1 MRILVIDDDNDLRE
15 ALKKALSEESFVVD
29 TAEDGNN
36 GSYTAR
42 TNYYNLILMDYMM
55 PGKDG
60 LEVCRELRRLGIQ
73 TPIMIMSVRSEI
85 PDKVELLEAG
95 ADDYICKPFSFA
107 ELIAR
112 IRSLIRR
119 PYKIQESV
127 MTLDDLT
134 INTHSQQV
142 EISGQ
147 KVYLTRK
154 EYMLLDCMAKR
165 CGQVISRSEIME
177 EVWNNDSD
185 PFSNTVEAHIRN
197 LRKKL
202 EEKSSKRVIHTM
214 PGRGYKLDRNK

>member
-15 ALKKALSEESFVVD
+15 ALKKSLSEESFVVD
-29 TAEDGNN
+29 TAEDGNS

-85 PDKVELLEAG
+85 PDKIELLEAG

-134 INTHSQQV
+134 INANAQQV
-142 EISGQ
+142 EVAGQ
-147 KVYLTRK
+147 RVYLTRK

-165 CGQVISRSEIME
+165 CGQVISRAEIME
-177 EVWNNDSD
+177 QVWSNDSD